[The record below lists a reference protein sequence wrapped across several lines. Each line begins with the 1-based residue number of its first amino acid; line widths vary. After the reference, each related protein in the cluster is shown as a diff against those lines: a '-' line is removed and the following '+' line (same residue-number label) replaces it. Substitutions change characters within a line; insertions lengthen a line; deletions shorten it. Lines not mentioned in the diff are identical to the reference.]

1 MIDLG
6 LMRNC
11 LNCSYFTLMLNT
23 VKQGST
29 GKLLATAK
37 VEIKPLLPPKK
48 CLLLVSL
55 SEVALCSIC
64 QNIHA
69 ACCLPSGFIHQLLFL
84 SMVCWCLKSLYTFSF
99 PNQLLHHFSRTNS
112 FLSLP
117 LFPSSLGLCSS
128 KQTYWN
134 FVIKV
139 LVWSHQI
146 TLLLTDPCAAQYIKK
161 KQKNWTTH
169 VFRPPLNKMQQ

>member
-37 VEIKPLLPPKK
+37 AEIKPLPPPKK

-69 ACCLPSGFIHQLLFL
+69 MCCLPSGFIHQLLLL

-99 PNQLLHHFSRTNS
+99 PNQLHHFSHTD
-112 FLSLP
+112 FFPSLP
-117 LFPSSLGLCSS
+117 LFSSSLGLCSR
-128 KQTYWN
+128 KQ
-134 FVIKV
+134 
-139 LVWSHQI
+139 SE
-146 TLLLTDPCAAQYIKK
+146 TLSLRSWHGVTKLLSY
-161 KQKNWTTH
+161 
-169 VFRPPLNKMQQ
+169 